1 MDTQEKL
8 PAMLDWCAK
17 IQYPNLKPLVAG
29 TIFIEANAPMHEVE
43 AAFKK
48 KFTEFIPDTYEI
60 KELIRGSIW
69 FGPTK
74 EDV

>member
-1 MDTQEKL
+1 MSNNQI
-8 PAMLDWCAK
+8 AYLDWCAK

-29 TIFIEANAPMHEVE
+29 TLYLEATSTMAEVE

-60 KELIRGSIW
+60 KEMVRGSVW
-69 FGPTK
+69 FVPAK
-74 EDV
+74 ENH